1 MIEKFQIPNTKY
13 QIPNSKFQN
22 FKISKFQ
29 NFILYTFRTQ
39 IQDDKE
45 KSHKPQKLNNQ
56 ITF

>member
-1 MIEKFQIPNTKY
+1 MIEKFQIPNTKF
-13 QIPNSKFQN
+13 QILNSKIPNTKF
-22 FKISKFQ
+22 K

-45 KSHKPQKLNNQ
+45 KSHKPTKLNNQ